1 MSQSQTSLQLDRFRR
16 AAKRL
21 AQDHAL
27 RLPSALTRLQV
38 HPPRS
43 GLKDLR
49 HADYLHVIAQEN
61 NFASWPAL
69 KLAAETIGLDR
80 AALQQRLKIALAHGQ
95 NSVVDHLLNE
105 HPDLPDGLLGAQ
117 IALYNIT
124 AVKAALWSD
133 PKAATR
139 QLGPRTPMAHLCFSK
154 WHQRH
159 PELMDD
165 MIAIAE
171 LLVAHGADV
180 NDSTPAVPNNDHRL
194 SVLYGALCHAD
205 NMRLAKWL
213 LEQGADPNDG
223 ESLYHATE
231 LGHHDGLDMLLAY
244 GADPCGTNAL
254 LRAMDFDDHD
264 AVRKLVAAGGDVNE
278 FVSDEIGGE
287 MPWVLPALHQA
298 ARRMCSAEMID
309 VLMEAGADPSLTYDG
324 TTAYAYARIFGNSVL
339 ANAIEKHRSAESGSR
354 GDLPTLTPEESL
366 LALAAE
372 GADTSGRYIDPDRLP
387 ATYRDMLCTI
397 LALPGTLPHVKRLVS
412 LGLEYDRPDRQGLTP
427 VQLAGWEGLPEVLSY
442 FMDLKPDLGHINGYG
457 GTLLST
463 IIHGSENNPNRDQ
476 RDYLACLKVVL
487 TEGVAIPRGAIDMA
501 GDERVSAFLSDWAQA
516 YPGQVVDDKIV

>member
-27 RLPSALTRLQV
+27 GLPSALTRLQV

-43 GLKDLR
+43 GLQGLR

-95 NSVVDHLLNE
+95 NSVVEHLLIE
-105 HPDLPDGLLGAQ
+105 HPNLPDGLLGAQ
-117 IALYNIT
+117 IALYDIK

-139 QLGPRTPMAHLCFSK
+139 QLGPRTPLAHLCFSK
-154 WHQRH
+154 WHQHH
-159 PELMDD
+159 PELMDA
-165 MIAIAE
+165 MMAIAE

-180 NDSTPAVPNNDHRL
+180 NESTPAAPDNDHRL
-194 SVLYGALCHAD
+194 SVLYGALGHAD

-213 LEQGADPNDG
+213 LELGADPNDG

-231 LGHHDGLDMLLAY
+231 LGHHVGLDMLLAH
-244 GADPCGTNAL
+244 GADPRGTNAL

-278 FVSDEIGGE
+278 FAADEVGGE
-287 MPWVLPALHQA
+287 LPWVLPALHQA

-309 VLMEAGADPSLTYDG
+309 LLMEAGADPSLNYDG
-324 TTAYAYARIFGNSVL
+324 TTAYGYARVFGNSRLV
-339 ANAIEKHRSAESGSR
+339 NAIENNRISQGGR
-354 GDLPTLTPEESL
+354 LPTLTSEESL
-366 LALAAE
+366 LAMAAE
-372 GADTSGRYIDPDRLP
+372 GKDTSGLYIDPERLP
-387 ATYRDMLCTI
+387 STYRNMLCTI
-397 LALPGTLPHVKRLVS
+397 LAIPGKLPHVKRLVS

-427 VQLAGWEGLPEVLSY
+427 VQLAGWEGLPEVLAY

-476 RDYLACLKVVL
+476 RDYVACLKVVL

-501 GDERVSAFLSDWAQA
+501 GEESVSAFLSDWAQA
-516 YPGQVVDDKIV
+516 YPGQVVDDKIF